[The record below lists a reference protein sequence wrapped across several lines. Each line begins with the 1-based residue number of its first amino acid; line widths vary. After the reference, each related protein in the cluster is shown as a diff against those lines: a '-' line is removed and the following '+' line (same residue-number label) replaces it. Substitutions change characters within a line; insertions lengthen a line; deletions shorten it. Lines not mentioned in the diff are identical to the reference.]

1 MTFAR
6 PFAYNPGTPIPGTE
20 QVGSL
25 AIGTPTS
32 GITNNPPFWNGPD
45 EELGYVIAAP
55 VSGNTQPTEI
65 PGVFASLGFYRTS
78 GFSDSDFIDWA
89 QAVSSTYGTPQT
101 FSSATDA
108 SVWLTTNGF
117 WNSYVSVTPTP
128 TGTPVAETPT
138 PSVTNTQTPTATSV
152 TPTPTPTSGVS
163 GNFNVTISQ
172 VGPDVVWNGSG
183 SFNLVA
189 LTFAGTNAVGGGYAA
204 NQAIWAIGP
213 STTQDT
219 YSGVT
224 TFPASFGTGGAPV
237 TSNTGSTF
245 GILPDGFIGRSLYVP
260 TGYTSNTIISGSS
273 TYASQTIAG
282 MGLSGGTYTWSWG
295 SGGNTS
301 TLVMT
306 IENEGVTPTPT
317 ETSTNTPTPTNTIT
331 PTPSVTNTQTPSVT
345 PTLTQTPTSTDLS
358 TITTY
363 TISGCSSSN
372 VIVADLGPGAFF
384 PGDTFY
390 LDFTGATA
398 TECYT
403 IINKINA
410 TPTDGGN
417 PISSYPNCADCID
430 GTTTT
435 YTISGCTTLNVLV
448 ADLGPGAFAPGDVFN
463 MTFTGATPSGC
474 YRIVNKIVATPT
486 DTGAP
491 LTFYLNC
498 DDCEA
503 SLVTPTPT
511 ATPTNTATQTPTETP
526 TNTPTN
532 TETPTNTPSETPT
545 ETPTNTPTNTE
556 TPTNTATQ
564 TPTNTPTNT
573 ETPTSTSTETPTNTP
588 TNTETPTPT
597 PIVNCETFTFIGN
610 NATTTSNSAIKDGT
624 TEAWDSAAYSL
635 EPFTGP
641 VYVTFQFSASGNILM
656 GGFSYNPGISFG
668 NMSYGIFTFNA
679 ASVGIYE
686 NGSQVAVINVGSVV
700 SASDVWKVDYDGTSV
715 KYYRNS
721 TLIYTST
728 NAVTQPLHV
737 FFPLFTPNEGVV
749 NVCAVG
755 TLSPTPTPTATPTNT
770 STPTPSVTNT
780 QTSSVTPTLTPT
792 PTRTSS
798 TPTPTPT
805 LTQTPSPTPY
815 TTLAGSLLFNGSNQ
829 SLGIS
834 PGVTFGAGAFTLE
847 GWFYNTSDFTTRG
860 IIGSPVSSPTGCMN
874 LYFANNTTITSDRN
888 GGGGSFSYTMGS
900 AITTNAWHY
909 LIYNRNADGLTAVY
923 IDGVRCTATST
934 DTLNYNTATD
944 TIGRF
949 YGGYWPGYWTNMRMT
964 IGTAVYN
971 STLTTQST
979 PRGPLT
985 SLANTKYLMLGA
997 VVTTDSSG
1005 TQTVTNTNG
1014 VTQTSDKPFTPPANP
1029 PF

>member
-1 MTFAR
+1 MAATR
-6 PFAYNPGTPIPGTE
+6 PFAYNTGTPISGTT
-20 QVGSL
+20 QTGDL
-25 AIGTPTS
+25 AIGVSDEPYS
-32 GITNNPPFWNGPD
+32 DNYGGVIWWNGPD
-45 EELGYVIAAP
+45 EELGYVITVP
-55 VSGNTQPTEI
+55 VSGNTQPT
-65 PGVFASLGFYRTS
+65 PLSGVTASVGFWRSAALTEGSFVELTNTVFNQSFTNGDEASYYLLSEGYWTSYPYTPLFSVQFFESGSDVILSYEGRLNLDGLDFVESGSLGFGGVVIPNVGIFLNQDVN
-78 GFSDSDFIDWA
+78 GFSAYGGATFNVPTSFGSGEGGVSDLGSGNSFGVFNPYGSYFLLVPTGYTSFEDFI
-89 QAVSSTYGTPQT
+89 QGSLLFTGQTLTSLGMNTGTYNYSWGGYLGQS
-101 FSSATDA
+101 F
-108 SVWLTTNGF
+108 VLTIGGPAP
-117 WNSYVSVTPTP
+117 TPTP
-128 TGTPVAETPT
+128 TGTIAVTPTQTPTNTQTPTGTASVTPT
-138 PSVTNTQTPTATSV
+138 PSVTNTQ
-152 TPTPTPTSGVS
+152 
-163 GNFNVTISQ
+163 
-172 VGPDVVWNGSG
+172 
-183 SFNLVA
+183 
-189 LTFAGTNAVGGGYAA
+189 
-204 NQAIWAIGP
+204 
-213 STTQDT
+213 
-219 YSGVT
+219 
-224 TFPASFGTGGAPV
+224 
-237 TSNTGSTF
+237 
-245 GILPDGFIGRSLYVP
+245 
-260 TGYTSNTIISGSS
+260 
-273 TYASQTIAG
+273 
-282 MGLSGGTYTWSWG
+282 
-295 SGGNTS
+295 
-301 TLVMT
+301 
-306 IENEGVTPTPT
+306 
-317 ETSTNTPTPTNTIT
+317 TPTNTIT

-417 PISSYPNCADCID
+417 PISYYSNCADCID

-448 ADLGPGAFAPGDVFN
+448 ADLGPGAFFPGDTFN

-474 YRIVNKIVATPT
+474 YRIVNKIVDTPT

-491 LTFYLNC
+491 LTFYFNC

-503 SLVTPTPT
+503 SLV
-511 ATPTNTATQTPTETP
+511 
-526 TNTPTN
+526 
-532 TETPTNTPSETPT
+532 
-545 ETPTNTPTNTE
+545 
-556 TPTNTATQ
+556 
-564 TPTNTPTNT
+564 
-573 ETPTSTSTETPTNTP
+573 
-588 TNTETPTPT
+588 
-597 PIVNCETFTFIGN
+597 
-610 NATTTSNSAIKDGT
+610 
-624 TEAWDSAAYSL
+624 
-635 EPFTGP
+635 
-641 VYVTFQFSASGNILM
+641 
-656 GGFSYNPGISFG
+656 
-668 NMSYGIFTFNA
+668 
-679 ASVGIYE
+679 
-686 NGSQVAVINVGSVV
+686 
-700 SASDVWKVDYDGTSV
+700 
-715 KYYRNS
+715 
-721 TLIYTST
+721 
-728 NAVTQPLHV
+728 
-737 FFPLFTPNEGVV
+737 
-749 NVCAVG
+749 
-755 TLSPTPTPTATPTNT
+755 TPTPTATPTNT

-829 SLGIS
+829 SLGLS

-847 GWFYNTSDFTTRG
+847 GWFYNNSNFNSKG
-860 IIGSPVSSPTGCMN
+860 VVGSPVSSPTGCMN
-874 LYFANNTTITSDRN
+874 LYFANNTTITSDKN

-909 LIYNRNADGLTAVY
+909 LIYNRNAGGLTAVY

-944 TIGRF
+944 TVSRY

-971 STLTTQST
+971 SSLTTQST

-1005 TQTVTNTNG
+1005 TQTVTNNNG
-1014 VTQTSDKPFTPPANP
+1014 VTQTSDEPF
-1029 PF
+1029 